1 MCNNLSSE
9 YVLSSQS
16 LIANYIVTLLEMKS
30 SISDRVSRKMFFT
43 TNKKKCLK
51 IFYYY

>member
-9 YVLSSQS
+9 YVLSSQP

-30 SISDRVSRKMFFT
+30 SISNNVSRKMFLPQI
-43 TNKKKCLK
+43 KKKCLQ